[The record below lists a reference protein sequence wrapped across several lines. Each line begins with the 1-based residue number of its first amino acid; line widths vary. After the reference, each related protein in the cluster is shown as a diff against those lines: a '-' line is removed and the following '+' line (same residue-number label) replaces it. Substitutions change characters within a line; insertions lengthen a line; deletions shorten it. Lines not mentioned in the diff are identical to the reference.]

1 MKLKLSSLLLL
12 LPQIL
17 MAHPGHD
24 DDLDGG
30 YSIHHYLTSPYHL
43 SIGAAI
49 IGFAVFLVW
58 FVRRRNRKQQKQQTQ
73 TKNA

>member
-30 YSIHHYLTSPYHL
+30 YSIHHYLTSPFHL
-43 SIGAAI
+43 TLGAALI
-49 IGFAVFLVW
+49 VITVLIVW
-58 FVRRRNRKQQKQQTQ
+58 FVKRRNRKGKTVSE
-73 TKNA
+73 NA